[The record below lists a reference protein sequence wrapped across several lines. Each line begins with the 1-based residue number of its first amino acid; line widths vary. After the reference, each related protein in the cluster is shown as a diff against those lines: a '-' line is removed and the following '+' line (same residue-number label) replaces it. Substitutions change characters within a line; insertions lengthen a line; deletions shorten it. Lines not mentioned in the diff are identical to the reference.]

1 MTRFVVARFA
11 QGVVI
16 VFLVAS
22 FTFVLIHVAPG
33 DPFLGLAERSSVPS
47 DVREQLRVN
56 FGLDRP
62 LAEQYVRYLGNVARG
77 DFGYSFS
84 ERRPVA
90 AAIVE
95 RVPNTLLLAVA
106 GLAIA
111 FGLGIPLGAWQ
122 GWRSGS
128 TTDHTLTIVSLA
140 IYSLPVFWV
149 GMMLQ
154 LVLGVGL
161 GLFPMGNAIDPI
173 MHSSLGL
180 FGRTWDRLVHLAL
193 PAITLGLAGAAT
205 FARFQR
211 TAMLDTIVQDFV
223 RTARSKG
230 LSERTV
236 LFGHT
241 LRAALLPTITLFGL
255 AFPILLSG
263 AVLVEAVFSWPGM
276 GRLAVDAISTRD
288 YYVVTGTTIVSA
300 AMVVVGNMVAD
311 ILYRV
316 ADPRTQEIV

>member
-1 MTRFVVARFA
+1 VTRFVVARFV

-22 FTFVLIHVAPG
+22 FTFVLIHIAPG
-33 DPFLGLAERSSVPS
+33 DPFLGLAEQSNVPS
-47 DVREQLRVN
+47 DVREQLREN

-62 LAEQYVRYLGNVARG
+62 LAEQYIRYLGNIARG

-84 ERRPVA
+84 EHRPVA

-128 TTDHTLTIVSLA
+128 KTDHSLTLASLA
-140 IYSLPVFWV
+140 IYSLPVFWL

-154 LVLGVGL
+154 LTLGVGL
-161 GLFPMGNAIDPI
+161 GLFPMGSAVDPI
-173 MHSSLGL
+173 IHAHLG
-180 FGRTWDRLVHLAL
+180 FIARIWDRLVHLAL

-211 TAMLDTIVQDFV
+211 TATLDAIVQDFV
-223 RTARSKG
+223 RTARGKG
-230 LSERTV
+230 LRERTV

-263 AVLVEAVFSWPGM
+263 AVLVEVVFSWPGM

-300 AMVVVGNMVAD
+300 TMVVVGNLMAD
-311 ILYRV
+311 ILYRM
-316 ADPRTQEIV
+316 ADPRTQTIT